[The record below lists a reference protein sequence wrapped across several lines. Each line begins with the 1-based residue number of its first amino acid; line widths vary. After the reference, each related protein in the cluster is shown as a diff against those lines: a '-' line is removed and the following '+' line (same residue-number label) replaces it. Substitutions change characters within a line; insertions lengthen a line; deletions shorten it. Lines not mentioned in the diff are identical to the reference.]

1 MLMSNMRPHI
11 DDFYKSTEE
20 LCNDKNHTMPVIG
33 IIGDGRRHLSTLI
46 DILMSDDA
54 LNEDIKINI

>member
-1 MLMSNMRPHI
+1 MLMSNMRPHS

-20 LCNDKNHTMPVIG
+20 LCNDKNHTTPVIG

-54 LNEDIKINI
+54 NEDIKINI

>member
-1 MLMSNMRPHI
+1 MLMSNMRPHS

-20 LCNDKNHTMPVIG
+20 LCNDKNHATPVIG
-33 IIGDGRRHLSTLI
+33 IIGDGRRYLSTLI
-46 DILMSDDA
+46 DALMSDDA

>member
-1 MLMSNMRPHI
+1 MLMSNMRPYS
-11 DDFYKSTEE
+11 DDFYKNTEE
-20 LCNDKNHTMPVIG
+20 LCNDKNHATPVIG
-33 IIGDGRRHLSTLI
+33 IIGGGRRHLSTLI